1 MIRRDTDIHSALLSR
16 KRQRELVE
24 GRGPRVN
31 DFVIN
36 SYAGGGSPSGDPYWS
51 SVVRALHFDGSNGS
65 TTFTDEKGA
74 TWSAGGSGQISTAQS
89 KFGGASLVTSTGN
102 YIDSA
107 ASADFNFGTSPFTF
121 DFWFYA
127 TGGAGTRRAICGQ
140 SNSAGQNN
148 TISVIVEL
156 NASNQLRLICG
167 SGASLPV
174 DISGT
179 STPAL
184 NTWHYGSVQRS
195 AANIFSVW
203 VNGVPETSTS
213 AIASSL
219 NSSSNRFAIGR
230 PGEVT
235 SVYFLGYIDDFR
247 ITKGVAR
254 YSSTFTPPTS
264 AFPNF

>member
-51 SVVRALHFDGSNGS
+51 SVVRALHFDGPNGS

-74 TWSAGGSGQISTAQS
+74 TWTGAGSGQISTAQS
-89 KFGGASLVTSTGN
+89 KFGGASLATGTGA

-107 ASADFNFGTSPFTF
+107 ANIDYNLGTVDWTI
-121 DFWFYA
+121 DFWFYL

-140 SNSAGQNN
+140 SNNGGLNN
-148 TISVIVEL
+148 TISIIVEV
-156 NASNQLRLICG
+156 NASNALRLLAA

-174 DISGT
+174 DVNGVT
-179 STPAL
+179 SLSL
-184 NTWHYGSVQRS
+184 NTWYFGAVQRS
-195 AANIFSVW
+195 GTIFSVW
-203 VNGVPETSTS
+203 LNGTLE
-213 AIASSL
+213 
-219 NSSSNRFAIGR
+219 NSSGSVSASINSSANRFAIGR
-230 PGEVT
+230 PGEVA
-235 SVYFLGYIDDFR
+235 SLYWPGYIDDFR
-247 ITKGVAR
+247 MTKGVAR